1 MTIYGMKCNS
11 GTYSSTMT
19 HCNGTCMEFAFSL
32 LLSFFL
38 SAWIFSFSAFSA
50 SFTLFFS
57 SFIFLLSISFCRS
70 FNSFSSLRRCFS
82 TSRALRP
89 STKSSRGGDAKMSD
103 VRLAAIVDDGSSYFA
118 AGTKKRKMDLKKLV
132 NRSTRGQT
140 LG

>member
-1 MTIYGMKCNS
+1 MTIYGMKCSS

-57 SFIFLLSISFCRS
+57 SFIFLLPELQFLLELASLLLNVTGAQA
-70 FNSFSSLRRCFS
+70 FNKVVTGRR
-82 TSRALRP
+82 RQDVRRP
-89 STKSSRGGDAKMSD
+89 VGGDRRRR
-103 VRLAAIVDDGSSYFA
+103 VVVLRCGN
-118 AGTKKRKMDLKKLV
+118 KKEKNGFKKTCKSV
-132 NRSTRGQT
+132 NPWTNSWLRTP
-140 LG
+140 